1 MKLHRII
8 LLVIV
13 LLTTFI
19 SACSPNETPPATP
32 LRGAIV
38 PTRVTETSTPT
49 LTVDVTAELTEI
61 IVSTPVPVTDEATQ
75 TPEPT
80 DEVITPTDEPTEVAI
95 VTDET
100 PVPTEEATQLIT
112 PDVINVATEEPTA
125 ELTVALTEALP
136 TDEPQPTPTE
146 TDDIPTETPTPTLR
160 PENTPTPTSTPTTEI
175 ISTPAPI
182 VDIPIVY
189 GDVVTGTINNK
200 TYEARYTFEAEQG
213 DLVSIVMRATNRED
227 GLDGYLTILA
237 PNGAQLV
244 VNDDLNSLESY
255 DPGVVNYPIPQTGT
269 YTIIASRFNGVAGT
283 SAGAFELT
291 LSSGDSPTP
300 TPTLSATE
308 APSQNALAYGDKAQG
323 DLNNDTPY
331 VAYQFVAQAGDIVGI
346 QVNALSGTLDPQVVL
361 FSPNG
366 AEIALND
373 DDPLGGFNAYL
384 RDFPIPENG
393 IYTIWATR
401 FNRDQG
407 TSEGRFEI
415 LLERVGGGA
424 VTTPVPI
431 SENTIAIGDSINGE
445 ITNQHFARLY
455 TFSGTEGQIVTFTMR
470 ANVGD
475 LDPYLIL
482 VDPEGRQIFR
492 NDDGV
497 DLGFNSSLDK
507 VRLSVT
513 GDYTV
518 IATRFQSALGVTQGT
533 FQLTATEDTGTA
545 QALIPV
551 DEIGIGDSVSDGIN
565 GGNFH
570 YYGFLAEAGDVIT
583 ITNNAV
589 SGDLDPLILFED
601 AYGLELARNDD
612 DVMGGENNAYNYNAA
627 IRDFIIPNT
636 GYYVIAVGY
645 VGETSGQYRIIL
657 NRTDTTTT
665 IPQYA
670 LLDWF
675 KTAVFADSQQTNFGY
690 VAAGDWVLEEVERRV
705 SSVLTYRLPPLGD
718 RQLAS
723 AELNLEI
730 CFLSNSAS
738 FDLFG
743 ELEISMLGY
752 YASDVEIPMAENPNP
767 TPFHTM
773 TSCQSVDMT
782 EVVLEAY
789 NSQATYLQIQIG
801 FGTNTVNRN
810 GAIDSVLFIEPRLK
824 LFFDK

>member
-13 LLTTFI
+13 LLTTFV
-19 SACSPNETPPATP
+19 SACSPNDTPPATA

-38 PTRVTETSTPT
+38 PTRVTETATPT
-49 LTVDVTAELTEI
+49 LTVEVTAELT
-61 IVSTPVPVTDEATQ
+61 IVVTPSPVPATEEATQ
-75 TPEPT
+75 TSEPT
-80 DEVITPTDEPTEVAI
+80 EEVITPAPTEELTEV
-95 VTDET
+95 VTQET
-100 PVPTEEATQLIT
+100 PAPTEEATEIIT
-112 PDVINVATEEPTA
+112 PDVINVVTEEATAEETVVVTEEPTHTA
-125 ELTVALTEALP
+125 
-136 TDEPQPTPTE
+136 TPTE
-146 TDDIPTETPTPTLR
+146 TAIIPTETPTPTLR
-160 PENTPTPTSTPTTEI
+160 PEDTHTPTPTPTIEISPTPVPI
-175 ISTPAPI
+175 ID
-182 VDIPIVY
+182 VPIVY
-189 GDVVTGTINNK
+189 GDVVTGTINNE
-200 TYEARYTFEAEQG
+200 TYEARYIFEAQEG
-213 DLVSIVMRATNRED
+213 DLVSIVMRATNREE

-255 DPGVVNYPIPQTGT
+255 DPGIVNFPIPQTGT

-283 SAGAFELT
+283 SSGSFELS
-291 LSSGDSPTP
+291 LNSGDIAVTTP
-300 TPTLSATE
+300 TPSATE
-308 APSQNALAYGDKAQG
+308 ELPQNSLAYGDKAQG
-323 DLNNDTPY
+323 ELSNDTPY
-331 VAYQFVAQAGDIVGI
+331 VAYQFVAQAGDVVGI

-366 AEIALND
+366 AEIASND
-373 DDPLGGFNAYL
+373 DDPRGGFNAYL
-384 RDFPIPENG
+384 RDFAIPEGG

-407 TSEGRFEI
+407 TSEGQYE
-415 LLERVGGGA
+415 LVLERVSSGTV
-424 VTTPVPI
+424 VTPTVT
-431 SENTIAIGDSINGE
+431 STDTIAIGDTISGE
-445 ITNQHFARLY
+445 ISNQNFARLY
-455 TFSGTEGQIVTFTMR
+455 TFSATEGQIVTFTMR

-482 VDPEGRQIFR
+482 VDPQGRQIFR
-492 NDDGV
+492 NDDGA
-497 DLGFNSSLDK
+497 DMGFNSSLDK
-507 VRLSVT
+507 VRLPLT

-518 IATRFQSALGVTQGT
+518 IATRFQMAIGVTQGT
-533 FQLTATEDTGTA
+533 FQLTATEDTGTP

-551 DEIGIGDSVSDGIN
+551 DEIGMGDSVSDGLN

-570 YYGFLAEAGDVIT
+570 YYTFLAQAGDIIT
-583 ITNNAV
+583 ITNDAV

-612 DVMGGENNAYNYNAA
+612 DVFGGDGNSYNYNSA

-657 NRTDTTTT
+657 NRTDTTAT

-675 KTAVFADSQQTNFGY
+675 KTTVFADGEQTNFGY

-718 RQLAS
+718 RQLSS
-723 AELNLEI
+723 AELNLEV
-730 CFLSNSAS
+730 CYLTNSGA

-743 ELEISMLGY
+743 ELEISMVGY
-752 YASDVEIPMAENPNP
+752 YASDVEIPTVENPNP

-782 EVVLEAY
+782 DVVLEAY

-810 GAIDSVLFIEPRLK
+810 GSIDAILFIEPRLK
-824 LFFDK
+824 LFFDN